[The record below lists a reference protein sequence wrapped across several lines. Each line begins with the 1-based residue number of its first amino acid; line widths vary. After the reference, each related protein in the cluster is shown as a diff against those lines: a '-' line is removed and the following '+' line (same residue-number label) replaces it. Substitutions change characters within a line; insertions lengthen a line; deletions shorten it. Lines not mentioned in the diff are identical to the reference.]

1 MEDLVEQPSTKQ
13 IVIKWGLIL
22 GFIAILV
29 SLIIYMTGTV
39 GGPLPWTTSIASI
52 IVIVLAHREYK
63 SYGDSYMSYGKGL
76 GIGTLISLVSS
87 LVSALFAYIYL
98 KFIGPEYMNLVKE
111 EQIRSME
118 ESGMGDDQIEQAME
132 ISSFF
137 MSPEFTLIIGIFGGV
152 LIGLILSLIISA
164 FTKNNDPS
172 LEI

>member
-1 MEDLVEQPSTKQ
+1 
-13 IVIKWGLIL
+13 
-22 GFIAILV
+22 
-29 SLIIYMTGTV
+29 
-39 GGPLPWTTSIASI
+39 
-52 IVIVLAHREYK
+52 
-63 SYGDSYMSYGKGL
+63 
-76 GIGTLISLVSS
+76 
-87 LVSALFAYIYL
+87 
-98 KFIGPEYMNLVKE
+98 KE

-152 LIGLILSLIISA
+152 LIGFILSLIISA